1 MAVVQVKQ
9 KLVTAEQGN
18 ELITLRI
25 DMAAGADTSTAFV
38 FDRPFAAKPVVM
50 AIVRDDDTALDV
62 ALSMS
67 IGSLTTLGGNLRQ
80 KGTSTVIQTFNV
92 TFAGNYI
99 NATAYL
105 RS

>member
-1 MAVVQVKQ
+1 MAVVQVDSKIPT
-9 KLVTAEQGN
+9 VEPGADV
-18 ELITLRI
+18 ITLRI
-25 DMAAGADTSTAFV
+25 DMALGADTSTAFV
-38 FDRPFAAKPVVM
+38 FDRPFAAKPICV

-62 ALSMS
+62 ALAMS
-67 IGSLTTLGGNLRQ
+67 IASLTTLGGTLRQ

-92 TFAGNYI
+92 TFIGSYI

>member
-1 MAVVQVKQ
+1 MAVVQQ
-9 KLVTAEQGN
+9 KIKIPSAEPGV
-18 ELITLRI
+18 ETIVLRI

-38 FDRPFAAKPVVM
+38 FDRPFAAKPVCI
-50 AIVRDDDTALDV
+50 AIVRDDDTGLDV

-80 KGTSTVIQTFNV
+80 KGTSGVIQTFNV
-92 TFAGNYI
+92 TFQGNYI
-99 NATAYL
+99 NTTAYL